1 MAFCDE
7 LQSDATGEG
16 AARMATSVKASQG
29 NMRQCAADNQVHVRV
44 PNNRPISNDKFIEL
58 VNPDGSVT
66 TICQRADGTIE
77 VHTAAM
83 AVSGQAIG
91 VPVAGSAQAVPS
103 EGTQR

>member
-1 MAFCDE
+1 MA
-7 LQSDATGEG
+7 SSVT
-16 AARMATSVKASQG
+16 ARQG
-29 NMRQCAADNQVHVRV
+29 DMRTQGDMRHRAADNQVRARV

-91 VPVAGSAQAVPS
+91 VPVAGSVQAVPS